1 MKAGELDQ
9 RVTLQ
14 RREQGED
21 EAGQPFDDWVNVATV
36 WAAVRPL
43 RANDLIRANAITNIM
58 DAKVV
63 LRYRPG
69 ITSAMKVQ
77 HGTDTYSI
85 ESVIDVKSGR
95 RELELLC
102 KKAA

>member
-1 MKAGELDQ
+1 MRAGELDQ

-21 EAGQPFDDWVNVATV
+21 EAGQPFEDWVNVAAV

-43 RANDLIRANAITNIM
+43 RGREIIAADAVAAISDVRVII
-58 DAKVV
+58 
-63 LRYRPG
+63 RYRPG
-69 ITSAMKVQ
+69 ITSAMRVQ
-77 HGTDTYSI
+77 HGTDTYGI

-102 KKAA
+102 KRVA

>member
-1 MKAGELDQ
+1 MRAGDLDQ

-21 EAGQPFDDWVNVATV
+21 EAGQPFDDWVPVFDA
-36 WAAVRPL
+36 WAAVKPL
-43 RANDLIRANAITNIM
+43 RGREIIAADAVSAITDVRVI
-58 DAKVV
+58 

-69 ITSAMKVQ
+69 ITSAMRVQ

-85 ESVIDVKSGR
+85 ESVANVNSAN
-95 RELELLC
+95 REVELLC
-102 KKAA
+102 KRVA